1 MAQIQPITFPLNLGT
16 ANELEITLNIS
27 SQLDG
32 GKILYTLNDTS
43 QQPIKR
49 LSIGNIVL
57 TEEQV
62 TADDFD
68 KSWALNYVANELG
81 VTLIS

>member
-32 GKILYTLNDTS
+32 GKILYMLNDTS

>member
-16 ANELEITLNIS
+16 ANELEISLSIS
-27 SQLDG
+27 SELDG
-32 GKILYTLNDTS
+32 GKILYMLNDTS

-49 LSIGNIVL
+49 LSIGNIIL

-62 TADDFD
+62 TADGFD
-68 KSWALNYVANELG
+68 KTWALNYTADELG
-81 VTLIS
+81 VNLIS